1 METFFILS
9 GGLFWLCILFC
20 AIFIIF
26 ARRSAMPSNDR
37 IYSEAEKDAQE
48 RLKAPL
54 AEDLTLSRLLDAYN
68 EAANAEFNDSVITYK
83 DLEDIDNEI
92 H

>member
-1 METFFILS
+1 
-9 GGLFWLCILFC
+9 
-20 AIFIIF
+20 
-26 ARRSAMPSNDR
+26 MPSNDR